1 VNEYSTRPPPSKST
15 FPYFE
20 ELALSE
26 GPLLAAVLDA
36 VRPKA
41 GNATAEP
48 SASTTVVTAMVR
60 DTKLLLCPG
69 IYRWLSGLALRKHNG
84 LYSTIM
90 DPR

>member
-36 VRPKA
+36 VRP
-41 GNATAEP
+41 
-48 SASTTVVTAMVR
+48 
-60 DTKLLLCPG
+60 
-69 IYRWLSGLALRKHNG
+69 
-84 LYSTIM
+84 
-90 DPR
+90 